1 MEQKAKIKVFTA
13 GLSLFLFFI
22 GGMIYLMFRS
32 ESLVMFRWCETL
44 HIREYV
50 DSVRISCT
58 LPNWIVYSLP
68 DGLWLC
74 SYLLLVS
81 AIWNFDLKQGWLYVF
96 SLPVVAIGSE
106 LAQAFG
112 LMQGTFD
119 WMDMVCYIL
128 GLLSGY
134 VIIEYLFKIKR

>member
-68 DGLWLC
+68 DGL
-74 SYLLLVS
+74 
-81 AIWNFDLKQGWLYVF
+81 
-96 SLPVVAIGSE
+96 
-106 LAQAFG
+106 
-112 LMQGTFD
+112 MQGTFD

>member
-1 MEQKAKIKVFTA
+1 
-13 GLSLFLFFI
+13 
-22 GGMIYLMFRS
+22 
-32 ESLVMFRWCETL
+32 
-44 HIREYV
+44 
-50 DSVRISCT
+50 
-58 LPNWIVYSLP
+58 
-68 DGLWLC
+68 
-74 SYLLLVS
+74 
-81 AIWNFDLKQGWLYVF
+81 LKQGWLYVF